1 MNCNSRP
8 VRKVALCTLWAVAA
22 AMVMFHGVLHFQHMG
37 GTRPSLGSA
46 NRAGSAGAKP
56 ALEALKAEGARPVE
70 RTEAPASM
78 QGFSIL
84 ACTAGAF
91 IACAGILGASAPA
104 SAIETAPDTETVEA
118 GKRALAASLFPQS
131 MREPVG
137 LPVEVGVGVVVV
149 GVLAGAFGRGQAI
162 DRDWKSGGEK
172 LIDAARKAAE

>member
-1 MNCNSRP
+1 M
-8 VRKVALCTLWAVAA
+8 
-22 AMVMFHGVLHFQHMG
+22 HFQCIA

-46 NRAGSAGAKP
+46 NRAGGAGAKP
-56 ALEALKAEGARPVE
+56 VLEALKTEGARPVE
-70 RTEAPASM
+70 RREAPSSM

-104 SAIETAPDTETVEA
+104 TAVETAPDPESVEA
-118 GKRALAASLFPQS
+118 GRRALAASPFPQS

-172 LIDAARKAAE
+172 LIDAARK

>member
-1 MNCNSRP
+1 M
-8 VRKVALCTLWAVAA
+8 
-22 AMVMFHGVLHFQHMG
+22 HFQCIA

-46 NRAGSAGAKP
+46 NRAGGAGAKP

-104 SAIETAPDTETVEA
+104 SAVETAPDPESVEA
-118 GKRALAASLFPQS
+118 GRRALSSSIFPQF
-131 MREPVG
+131 MREPSS
-137 LPVEVGVGVVVV
+137 LPVEVGGGAVV
-149 GVLAGAFGRGQAI
+149 
-162 DRDWKSGGEK
+162 
-172 LIDAARKAAE
+172 